1 MKTVILA
8 GGLGSRI
15 SEESHLLPK
24 PMIEI
29 GGKPILWHIL
39 KIYQSYGYN
48 DFIICLGYKGYIIK
62 EYFINYFIHNSDI
75 TVDLSSNEIHTHR
88 IHSEDLKVTL
98 VDTGF
103 NTKTAGR
110 LYRIREY
117 IKDERFMMTYGDGV
131 SDINISD
138 LVRFHERNGKL
149 VTVTSVQP
157 KGKFGIFNLANDGQ
171 VIDFIEKP
179 SNSGA
184 WINGGF
190 FVMEPG
196 IFNYLDETSDT
207 IMWEEDPLHKLTED
221 NELIAFKHK
230 GFWKSMDIL
239 RDKMELETL
248 WLDDAPWKK
257 WN

>member
-39 KIYQSYGYN
+39 KIYQSYGFN

-62 EYFINYFIHNSDI
+62 EYFINYFIHNADI
-75 TVDLSSNEIHTHR
+75 TVNLNTNEITTHK

-98 VDTGF
+98 VDTGL

-110 LYRIREY
+110 LLK
-117 IKDERFMMTYGDGV
+117 IKKYLGMERFMMTYGDGV
-131 SDINISD
+131 ADININD
-138 LVRFHERNGKL
+138 LVHFHKSNNKL
-149 VTVTSVQP
+149 ATVTSVQP
-157 KGKFGIFNLANDGQ
+157 KGKFGIFNLSEDGN
-171 VIDFIEKP
+171 VNDFIEKP
-179 SNSGA
+179 VESGS

-190 FVMEPG
+190 FVLEPE
-196 IFNYLDETSDT
+196 IFNYIDTDSDN
-207 IMWEEDPLHKLTED
+207 IMWEEGPLHQLTLD
-221 NELIAFKHK
+221 NQLIAYRHL

-239 RDKMELETL
+239 RDKVELETH
-248 WLDDAPWKK
+248 WLNGAPWKV
-257 WN
+257 WE